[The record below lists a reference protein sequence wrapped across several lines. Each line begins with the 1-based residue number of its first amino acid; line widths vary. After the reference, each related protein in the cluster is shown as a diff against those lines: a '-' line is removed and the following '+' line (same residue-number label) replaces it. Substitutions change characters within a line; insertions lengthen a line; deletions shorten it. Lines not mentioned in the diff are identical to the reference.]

1 MLLELRHVTKDFPGV
16 RALDGVSL
24 DLNQGEVLALCGE
37 NGAGKSTLIKVL
49 AGYWPHGSYGGEIA
63 IEGKGVRFR
72 NLRDAEEHGIALI
85 AQELA
90 LVPGLSIAEN
100 LLLGREPVG
109 RGGLVDWERSFAEAR
124 RGLALV
130 GLDVDPKRP
139 VRELGVGQQ
148 QMVEI
153 ARALLKDAR
162 ILILDEPTA
171 ALTEADTARLLSLLR
186 DLRSRG
192 VSSIYI
198 SHRLDEVFSLA
209 DRITVLRDGRSVGTG
224 ATSEMSRERVIALMV
239 GREVKDL
246 YPRPDTT
253 PGKVAL
259 RVEDWCVEDPVN
271 PGRFV
276 VKNVS
281 FEVREGEVLGVAG
294 LLGAGRTALVSSLF
308 GASLSPVRGRLAL
321 GDGPLRGPFTTPAE
335 AIAAGCAL
343 VSEDRKRYGLVL
355 EADLRENLTLATLAR
370 YVKRLLLL
378 DHPAREKASDELS
391 AALRIRSPGL
401 KTQAGQLSG
410 GNQQKVVL
418 GKWLLTN
425 PRVLFL
431 DEPTR
436 GIDVGARAEVY
447 ELIAGLARKG
457 LAVVLV
463 SSDLPEV
470 LGLAHRVLVLSL
482 GNRTGLLDWNEATP
496 ERVMEAATAATKAE
510 ARA

>member
-1 MLLELRHVTKDFPGV
+1 VLLELRHVTKDFPGV

-24 DLNQGEVLALCGE
+24 DLAKGEVLALCGE

-49 AGYWPHGSYGGEIA
+49 AGYWPFGSYGGEIL
-63 IEGKGVRFR
+63 IEEKPVQFR
-72 NLRDAEEHGIALI
+72 SLRDAEHAGIALI

-90 LVPGLSIAEN
+90 LVPELSIAEN
-100 LLLGREPVG
+100 LLLGREPV
-109 RGGLVDWERSFAEAR
+109 RAGGLVDWDTVMAEAR
-124 RGLALV
+124 KGLKLV
-130 GLDVDPKRP
+130 GLDVDPGRP

-153 ARALLKDAR
+153 ARALLKEAR

-171 ALTEADTARLLSLLR
+171 ALTEADTARLLDLLR
-186 DLRSRG
+186 DLRKRG

-209 DRITVLRDGRSVGTG
+209 DRVTVLRDGRSVGTG
-224 ATSEMSRERVIALMV
+224 VLADMNREKVIALMV

-246 YPRPDTT
+246 YPRPATT

-259 RVEDWCVEDPVN
+259 RVEDWSVEDPVN

-276 VKNVS
+276 VRNVS

-308 GASLSPVRGRLAL
+308 GAGLSSVRGRLSI
-321 GDGPLRGPFTTPAE
+321 GDGPLRAPFKDPAE

-343 VSEDRKRYGLVL
+343 VSEDRKRYGLLL
-355 EADLRENLTLATLAR
+355 EADLRENLTLATLRR
-370 YVKRLLLL
+370 YVRGLLL
-378 DHPAREKASDELS
+378 DHRARETASDELS
-391 AALRIRSPGL
+391 AAMRIRAPGL
-401 KTQAGQLSG
+401 FALAGQLSG

-447 ELIAGLARKG
+447 DLIAGLAAKG

-470 LGLAHRVLVLSL
+470 LGLAHRVMVLSL
-482 GNRTGLLDWNEATP
+482 GRRTGLYEWKDATP
-496 ERVMEAATAATKAE
+496 ERVMEAATTAASAE
-510 ARA
+510 APL

>member
-16 RALDGVSL
+16 RALDGVSF
-24 DLNQGEVLALCGE
+24 DLAQGEVHALCGE

-49 AGYWPHGSYGGEIA
+49 AGYWPQGSYGGEIL
-63 IEGKGVRFR
+63 IEGAPVRFR
-72 NLRDAEEHGIALI
+72 SLGDAEHHGIALI

-90 LVPGLSIAEN
+90 LVPELSLAEN
-100 LLLGREPVG
+100 LVLGREPV
-109 RGGLVDWERSFAEAR
+109 RHGLVDWPRVFAEAR
-124 RGLALV
+124 RALKLV
-130 GLDVDPKRP
+130 GLDVDPRRP

-153 ARALLKDAR
+153 ARALLKQAR

-171 ALTEADTARLLSLLR
+171 ALTESDTARLLDLLR

-198 SHRLDEVFSLA
+198 SHRLDEVFALA

-224 ATSEMSRERVIALMV
+224 ALAEMGRERVISLMV

-246 YPRPDTT
+246 YPRPATT
-253 PGKVAL
+253 LGEPAL
-259 RVEDWCVEDPVN
+259 RVEDWSVEDPVN

-276 VKNVS
+276 VRNVS
-281 FEVREGEVLGVAG
+281 FDVRQGEVLGVAG
-294 LLGAGRTALVSSLF
+294 LMGAGRTALVSSLF
-308 GASLSPVRGRLAL
+308 GAARSRVQGRLTL
-321 GDGPLRGPFTTPAE
+321 GAGPPRAPFVSPAE
-335 AIAAGCAL
+335 AIQAGCAL
-343 VSEDRKRYGLVL
+343 VSEDRKRYGLIL
-355 EADLRENLTLATLAR
+355 DADLRENLTLATLSR
-370 YVKRLLLL
+370 YCKHLLL
-378 DHPAREKASDELS
+378 DHAARERASDQLS
-391 AALRIRSPGL
+391 AAMRIRSAGL
-401 KTQAGQLSG
+401 RALAGQLSG
-410 GNQQKVVL
+410 GNQQKIVL

-447 ELIAGLARKG
+447 ELIAGLAAKG

-482 GNRTGLLDWNEATP
+482 GRRAGLMDWQDATP
-496 ERVMEAATAATKAE
+496 ERVMQAATSGGAAE
-510 ARA
+510 AVA